1 MTLTAL
7 TDNLANTHVLK
18 RYGSSRYPLSIVA
31 MELAVQLDL
40 AGIDLQLQWVPRAQN
55 QPADDLTNERFD
67 DFGEENRLEVDFRV
81 MNRMLEKA
89 GGLDAELKLF
99 KTSKEAKLAQLRA
112 SSKEMVTKSKK
123 GELRW
128 KDPW

>member
-1 MTLTAL
+1 M
-7 TDNLANTHVLK
+7 
-18 RYGSSRYPLSIVA
+18 
-31 MELAVQLDL
+31 

-112 SSKEMVTKSKK
+112 SSKEMVTKRKK

>member
-1 MTLTAL
+1 
-7 TDNLANTHVLK
+7 
-18 RYGSSRYPLSIVA
+18 
-31 MELAVQLDL
+31 MELAVHLDL

-67 DFGEENRLEVDFRV
+67 DFGEENRLEVDFQELPFRV
-81 MNRMLEKA
+81 MNRLLEKA
-89 GGLDAELKLF
+89 GELDAELKLF
-99 KTSKEAKLAQLRA
+99 KTSKEAKLAQLKA
-112 SSKEMVTKSKK
+112 SSKETVTKSKK